1 MTTNCDSC
9 EGITT
14 ITLEPYG
21 HSYMAMINCPNCG
34 VSFDTNL
41 DLADIESLKR
51 KSLPIILKDLEAHL
65 SLVDDDMRDAG
76 DESNPIIF
84 AESGPNRFNLMSLFF
99 NDSDGVRI
107 QEDLELNEIS
117 VQLFNDYTNIELTE
131 GALFEWAITYYKE
144 NY

>member
-1 MTTNCDSC
+1 
-9 EGITT
+9 
-14 ITLEPYG
+14 
-21 HSYMAMINCPNCG
+21 MAMMCDVCKCTIGLDTGCDNACG
-34 VSFDTNL
+34 CCNG
-41 DLADIESLKR
+41 
-51 KSLPIILKDLEAHL
+51 KSLEETLQELESCLA
-65 SLVDDDMRDAG
+65 LVNDDMRDAG
-76 DESNPIIF
+76 EESNPIIF